1 MILYSHQVQQEPRI
15 PQNRY
20 GKDHLALYL
29 AYIYCLVL
37 HRVVVAL
44 CYNII
49 TIYFYQTM
57 NNCKPIQT
65 IVDYDVSDF
74 QVVRPYYKKQVA
86 TREAVS
92 RWHASEFRF
101 VYVNTFVKTTAL
113 SPPAVKMVCVVHGVG
128 NNRYNR

>member
-1 MILYSHQVQQEPRI
+1 MILYSHQMQQKAGI
-15 PQNRY
+15 PQNRHSEY
-20 GKDHLALYL
+20 HLALYL
-29 AYIYCLVL
+29 AYVYCFILIG
-37 HRVVVAL
+37 VVVAFRDRVVAV
-44 CYNII
+44 
-49 TIYFYQTM
+49 YFYQTM
-57 NNCKPIQT
+57 NNCKPIQAV
-65 IVDYDVSDF
+65 VDYDVSNF
-74 QVVRPYYKKQVA
+74 QVVRSYHKKQVA